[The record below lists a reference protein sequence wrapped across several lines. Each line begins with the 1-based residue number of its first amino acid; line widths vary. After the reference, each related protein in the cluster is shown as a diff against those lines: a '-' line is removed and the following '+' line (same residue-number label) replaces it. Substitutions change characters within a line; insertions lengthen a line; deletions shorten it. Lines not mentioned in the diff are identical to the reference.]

1 MVNDTGKKEKAELSI
16 KLRSFSG
23 SKKDARE
30 YTVEVEPDSFT
41 KAAEFPLKRLSRA
54 DGFLYVKMAT
64 KDILRERVILLDKP
78 KNLNLENPEI
88 KAEFSKADA
97 RTVYIKLKAS
107 KPALYVALDAG
118 DIKGI
123 FSDNLISVRPSA
135 EKTIIFTS
143 EDDINETEFRSKL
156 KIMSLI

>member
-1 MVNDTGKKEKAELSI
+1 
-16 KLRSFSG
+16 
-23 SKKDARE
+23 
-30 YTVEVEPDSFT
+30 
-41 KAAEFPLKRLSRA
+41 
-54 DGFLYVKMAT
+54 MAT

-97 RTVYIKLKAS
+97 RTVYIKLKTS

-135 EKTIIFTS
+135 EKTIIFTA

-156 KIMSLI
+156 KIMSLL